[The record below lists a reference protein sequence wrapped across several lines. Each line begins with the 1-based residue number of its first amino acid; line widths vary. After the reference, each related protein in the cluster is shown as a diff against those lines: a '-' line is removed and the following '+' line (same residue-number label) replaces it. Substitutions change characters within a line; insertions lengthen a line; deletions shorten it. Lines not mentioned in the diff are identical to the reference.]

1 MATPDF
7 PWRGPRSGGR
17 FPLPEWVALLADA
30 QRQGRLDDG
39 RLHPVRSPGR
49 QPDAHARVAPLRA
62 RQPDRHSNK
71 PFSARGEIFGD
82 EITAAAMIDGSSTT
96 PKSSR

>member
-1 MATPDF
+1 
-7 PWRGPRSGGR
+7 
-17 FPLPEWVALLADA
+17 V
-30 QRQGRLDDG
+30 
-39 RLHPVRSPGR
+39 
-49 QPDAHARVAPLRA
+49 HARVASLRA

-71 PFSARGEIFGD
+71 PFSAWGAIFGD

>member
-1 MATPDF
+1 
-7 PWRGPRSGGR
+7 
-17 FPLPEWVALLADA
+17 V
-30 QRQGRLDDG
+30 
-39 RLHPVRSPGR
+39 
-49 QPDAHARVAPLRA
+49 HARVASLRA